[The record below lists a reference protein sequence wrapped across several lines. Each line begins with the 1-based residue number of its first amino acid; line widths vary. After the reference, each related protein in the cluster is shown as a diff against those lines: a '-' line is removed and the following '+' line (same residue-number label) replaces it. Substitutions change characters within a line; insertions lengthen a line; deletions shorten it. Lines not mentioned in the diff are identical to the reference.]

1 MKFLIVLGLLI
12 AASLPC
18 RVLAAPGPAP
28 DDTRSVGLNLGYFAP
43 LGDWKVHPYAPGV
56 DLLKGGFT
64 IGGELEGHLIGINF
78 AVFMNYTRFRLSDWV
93 DYARSQGD
101 YITASTS
108 MVSTGLL
115 AKFYFMRSRASFMDF
130 DLGFAYCA
138 FNGHE
143 SYDTYSYDY
152 NFLRDRVGMIF
163 GLGFW
168 QTMSPSLALTL
179 NVRTLLIFEGV
190 RYPDGLQHDVYGMPL
205 TAGLRYLF

>member
-18 RVLAAPGPAP
+18 LALAGPGPAP
-28 DDTRSVGLNLGYFAP
+28 DKTNSLALNFGYFAP
-43 LGDWKVHPYAPGV
+43 LGDWKAHPYAPGV

-64 IGGELEGHLIGINF
+64 LGGELEGHLIGINF
-78 AVFMNYTRFRLSDWV
+78 ALFMNYTRFGMGDWV

-115 AKFYFMRSRASFMDF
+115 AKFYFMRSWASFMDF

-152 NFLRDRVGMIF
+152 NFLRDEVGMVF

-179 NVRTLLIFEGV
+179 NIRTLILFEGV
-190 RYPDGLQHDVYGMPL
+190 RYPDGVQHDIYGMPL

>member
-1 MKFLIVLGLLI
+1 MKILLVLSLLI
-12 AASLPC
+12 AATLPC
-18 RVLAAPGPAP
+18 RGMASPGPAP
-28 DDTRSVGLNLGYFAP
+28 DDTHAVGLNIGYFAP
-43 LGDWKVHPYAPGV
+43 IGDWKAHRYAEGV

-64 IGGELEGHLIGINF
+64 IGGELEGRLIGINL
-78 AVFMNYTRFRLSDWV
+78 ALFMNYTRFRLNDWI

-101 YITASTS
+101 NITATTS
-108 MVSTGLL
+108 MVSSGLL
-115 AKFYFMRSRASFMDF
+115 AKIYFMRSRASFMDF

-143 SYDTYSYDY
+143 SYDTDSYEY
-152 NFLRDRVGMIF
+152 TFLQNRGGMIF

-179 NVRTLLIFEGV
+179 NMRALLVFEGV
-190 RYPDGLQHDVYGMPL
+190 RYADGLQHDVFGMPL